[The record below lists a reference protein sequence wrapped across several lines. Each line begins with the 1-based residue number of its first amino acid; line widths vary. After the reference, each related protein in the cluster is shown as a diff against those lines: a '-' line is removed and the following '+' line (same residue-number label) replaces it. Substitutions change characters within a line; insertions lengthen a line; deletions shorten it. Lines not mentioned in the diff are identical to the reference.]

1 MSSGAEVGDHG
12 VVSEHG
18 AVDFHGRTVLPR
30 GGSLTHHNWMRHH
43 QSVVVLLAAHVVG
56 IAAFGLLRG
65 YTPAH
70 VLLATLPVAAAT
82 LAAHL
87 GSDSRRLATVVA
99 TLGLL
104 TCSTVVIHLAGG
116 ATEANFHVFVM
127 LGVISLYRD
136 WTPFLISLGY
146 VLALHLIVGTLNP
159 RSLYDHPSAWA
170 HPLPWAL
177 INAGFVVAVSTVNLI
192 AWRQAEAA
200 TDRVANLSRQN
211 ALILDAAA
219 EGIFG
224 IDAAGVATFVNPAA
238 GRMFGW
244 PPDGLIGVTVHDLVH
259 DSEADGTPIPAA
271 QCRVNETLRTG
282 ASVRVRDEVFW
293 RRDGTCFPVEY
304 VATPLFQE
312 SRIVGAVVTF
322 DDISEQV
329 RAHDYERELTRLA
342 QVEHAQREVLHRL
355 QETVRP
361 PKPDVPN
368 TELGVHYL
376 PADDSAPAGGDLYDW
391 QMLPDGWLHVAVIDV
406 TGKGVTATKDALA
419 VAHALRLSALAGR
432 PIGEL
437 VVNAGALI
445 SAQSPDLV
453 ATCLVARYN
462 PETGVV
468 LLAGASHPPALH
480 VSADGEVREIFAPG
494 IAIGWPAAGS
504 RGVIELKLERSDS
517 LILYTDGL
525 VEATKDIQAGLD
537 ELRHEAAE
545 VARYPADL
553 LARALVERMLSRG
566 SRRDDTL
573 ALVLRRRTPPE
584 LDGMVLGPFEHRFAP
599 TAAVV
604 PLARHL
610 LDDWLRNQPVN
621 ADEVE
626 DIPLV
631 VSELCTNA
639 VRAARSE
646 VVLRAWADGDAL
658 YIEVEDDGAGGL
670 TYAGREMEPE
680 VPDTDLERGRGL
692 FLAEALTDT
701 LEVTI
706 RGDRTFV
713 TVCKRAVLSV

>member
-1 MSSGAEVGDHG
+1 MSDAAIPTREGHP
-12 VVSEHG
+12 
-18 AVDFHGRTVLPR
+18 RRNLLPR
-30 GGSLTHHNWMRHH
+30 GGSLTQHNWLRHH

-56 IAAFGLLRG
+56 LGVFGLVRG
-65 YTPAH
+65 YSTTH
-70 VLLATLPVAAAT
+70 VLLALLPVAAAT

-87 GSDSRRLATVVA
+87 ASDSRQMATVAA

-104 TCSTVVIHLAGG
+104 TCSTVAIHLSGG

-136 WTPFLISLGY
+136 WTPFLIALVY
-146 VLALHLIVGTLNP
+146 VLALHLIVGTVNP
-159 RSLYDHPSAWA
+159 KSLYDHPSAWDRPFA
-170 HPLPWAL
+170 WAT
-177 INAGFVVAVSTVNLI
+177 INAGFVIAVSVVNLI
-192 AWRQAEAA
+192 AWRQAESA
-200 TDRVANLSRQN
+200 TERVANLSRQN
-211 ALILDAAA
+211 TLILDAAA
-219 EGIFG
+219 EGIYG
-224 IDAAGVATFVNPAA
+224 INQAGLATFVNPAA
-238 GRMFGW
+238 ARMLGW
-244 PPDGLIGVTVHDLVH
+244 DPEELIGQPVHEVMH
-259 DSEADGTPIPAA
+259 HSEADGTPMPPER
-271 QCRVNETLRTG
+271 CPVSETLRSG
-282 ASVRVRDEVFW
+282 NAVRVRNEVFW
-293 RRDGTCFPVEY
+293 RHDGTSFPVEY
-304 VATPLFQE
+304 VATPLFE
-312 SRIVGAVVTF
+312 KSRIVGAVVTF
-322 DDISEQV
+322 DDITERR
-329 RAHDYERELTRLA
+329 RADDYERELSRLA
-342 QVEHAQREVLHRL
+342 QVEHAQREVLHSL

-361 PKPDVPN
+361 PKPNVPN

-391 QMLPDGWLHVAVIDV
+391 QLLPDGWLHVAVIDV
-406 TGKGVTATKDALA
+406 AGKGVAATKDALA

-480 VSADGEVREIFAPG
+480 VTADGEVREVLAPG

-504 RGVIELKLERSDS
+504 RGVVELKLERSDS

-537 ELRHEAAE
+537 ELCVEAAA
-545 VARYPADL
+545 VAKYPADL
-553 LARALVERMLSRG
+553 LARALVDRMLSRG

-584 LDGMVLGPFEHRFAP
+584 LDGIALGPFEHRFQATP
-599 TAAVV
+599 AVV

-621 ADEVE
+621 PDEVE

-639 VRAARSE
+639 VRAARE
-646 VVLRAWADGDAL
+646 TVVLRAWAEGDAL
-658 YIEVEDDGAGGL
+658 FIQVEDDGGGEGGGDGL
-670 TYAGREMEPE
+670 RYDGREMEPV
-680 VPDTDLERGRGL
+680 VPDTTLERGRGL

-701 LEVTI
+701 LDVTVEGTQTI
-706 RGDRTFV
+706 V
-713 TVCKRAVLSV
+713 TVCKRAVLST